1 MVSICERLINVVK
14 WNKPKMLS
22 GLSQKGTVAGR
33 RYHFASLVDTQRH
46 RRRGRIYPVRSFTSN
61 PVSPMP
67 SQMGRQSQDAP
78 MGQRV
83 QEAGQSER
91 WTVMAQIGVEQQQH
105 HPTPKRA
112 HFPLVSPHERA

>member
-1 MVSICERLINVVK
+1 
-14 WNKPKMLS
+14 MLL
-22 GLSQKGTVAGR
+22 GLRQTGTVAGSGSR
-33 RYHFASLVDTQRH
+33 TYPDVDTQRH
-46 RRRGRIYPVRSFTSN
+46 RRKGRTYPVLSFTSN
-61 PVSPMP
+61 PVSPMS

-91 WTVMAQIGVEQQQH
+91 WTVMVQIGVEQKQH
-105 HPTPKRA
+105 HPTRKRA